1 MFFLSSAFNTAT
13 TGKTCRTGRAI
24 KIDMLP
30 DDVFLLVFDF
40 CMDACRFSNKYYWWH
55 GLAHV
60 CRRWRQLIFASP
72 RRLNLQLHCSGTTP
86 ALENLGL
93 WPEIPIVIDDRRM
106 VPPTPL
112 QLDNLFAAL
121 EHPSRVRGVT
131 LHLRKWE
138 LKAVVM
144 KMQRPFPE
152 LTYLQLKSV
161 PLWDYPESRDM
172 PIPVGFLCGSAPCLR
187 EIDIT
192 GAPFPSLPTLLLST
206 SHLTNL
212 RLNNVTKTSSILP
225 GAMVTGLAAT
235 TRLES
240 LTIEFCLP
248 APRYF
253 IRGPTIP
260 PGRATLPALTRF
272 QYCGGHE
279 YLEDFVA
286 RLDTPR
292 LLDLRVQ
299 ISGHVIDPIRLQLP
313 QLFQFI
319 DRAEYLEPTCFSNAH
334 VYVANEHIQLH
345 FDSSLQHPTGRLSLK
360 IWYYG
365 GSWQAHS
372 TGQLFIQS
380 SAMVSTVRSLSIGM
394 LYERGEYIA
403 DAALLGLLRS
413 FIAVEILHV
422 DEPLAIRLAPRREI
436 FMLVALC
443 EAEESRL

>member
-1 MFFLSSAFNTAT
+1 
-13 TGKTCRTGRAI
+13 
-24 KIDMLP
+24 
-30 DDVFLLVFDF
+30 
-40 CMDACRFSNKYYWWH
+40 
-55 GLAHV
+55 
-60 CRRWRQLIFASP
+60 
-72 RRLNLQLHCSGTTP
+72 
-86 ALENLGL
+86 
-93 WPEIPIVIDDRRM
+93 
-106 VPPTPL
+106 
-112 QLDNLFAAL
+112 
-121 EHPSRVRGVT
+121 
-131 LHLRKWE
+131 
-138 LKAVVM
+138 
-144 KMQRPFPE
+144 
-152 LTYLQLKSV
+152 
-161 PLWDYPESRDM
+161 
-172 PIPVGFLCGSAPCLR
+172 
-187 EIDIT
+187 
-192 GAPFPSLPTLLLST
+192 
-206 SHLTNL
+206 
-212 RLNNVTKTSSILP
+212 
-225 GAMVTGLAAT
+225 MVTGLAAT

-422 DEPLAIRLAPRREI
+422 DEPLAIRLAPFLDDFREGRTAELLPSLCLLHLEGQPSRSDKRLMSIAKRGRLGSHVTVVEDEKFSCWSPFVKRRRVGYD
-436 FMLVALC
+436 F
-443 EAEESRL
+443 